1 MAECRLPRGVVFFA
15 NAVDHDCR
23 NEARPYCCGVENSV
37 ALTTKGCSE
46 HGGPTD
52 RSSDLTKQSFRTG
65 IANLCFAVTPTDS
78 AAQPTF
84 SVPDRHQTKPHPART
99 SIEAGRHPSAN
110 DIPRVLRKLM
120 PGVIANSEGVN
131 LRWCLVPTRLAAD
144 CWSMRNSRHCALCFP
159 QQNVRSEH
167 LVLLRVQNAA
177 SSRCLVRASFKS
189 ERPRAGIADFQGAD
203 G

>member
-99 SIEAGRHPSAN
+99 SIEAERSAPRTSRVAILRSDKSVQLYILPRSSLSMLEHVSRRGEGSFAVRLGRLP
-110 DIPRVLRKLM
+110 L
-120 PGVIANSEGVN
+120 VIDRSVIY
-131 LRWCLVPTRLAAD
+131 VAATD
-144 CWSMRNSRHCALCFP
+144 KGSKACWFM
-159 QQNVRSEH
+159 Q
-167 LVLLRVQNAA
+167 
-177 SSRCLVRASFKS
+177 
-189 ERPRAGIADFQGAD
+189 
-203 G
+203 